1 MTDAS
6 PLRKRRKGIY
16 LLPNLFTTGTL
27 LGAFYAIVS
36 AMAER
41 YDHAALGILFAMIAD
56 SLDGRVA
63 RLTNTASDFGKEYDS
78 LCDMAAFGI
87 ASSIVVYAFSLHF
100 INFRWFGIR
109 LGGVIAF
116 FYAACAALRLARFN
130 VLAAISGSDKDFFG
144 LPSPAAAAV
153 VVFFVWSAYDEG
165 WSGEDV
171 LIPASVLTLGAAM
184 AMVSNVRYNSFK
196 KISLTQRIRFL
207 PFVGVLG
214 LIWLV
219 VLVAGRKP
227 PLILFLIFFLYA
239 LSGPAATL
247 WRRLR
252 NRRARPPASPP
263 GPPPAAA

>member
-1 MTDAS
+1 MS
-6 PLRKRRKGIY
+6 EGPFPRKRRRGIY

-27 LGAFYAIVS
+27 FGGFYAIVS

-56 SLDGRVA
+56 ALDGRVA

-87 ASSIVVYAFSLHF
+87 ASSIVIYAFSLHY
-100 INFRWFGIR
+100 IEFRWFGIR
-109 LGGVIAF
+109 FGGVIAF
-116 FYAACAALRLARFN
+116 SYAACAALRLARFN
-130 VLAAISGSDKDFFG
+130 VLIAISGSNKDFFG

-153 VVFFVWSAYDEG
+153 VVFFAWSIYDLGLTGDE
-165 WSGEDV
+165 V
-171 LIPASVLTLGAAM
+171 LVPASILTLGTAVL
-184 AMVSNVRYNSFK
+184 MVSNIRYNSFK

-214 LIWLV
+214 ILWLV
-219 VLVAGRKP
+219 VLIAGRKP
-227 PLILFLIFFLYA
+227 PLILFLIFLIYA
-239 LSGPAATL
+239 LSGPVATL

-252 NRRARPPASPP
+252 NRKTRPPVV
-263 GPPPAAA
+263 PPAAT

>member
-1 MTDAS
+1 MDETQL
-6 PLRKRRKGIY
+6 PRKRRKGIY

-41 YDHAALGILFAMIAD
+41 YDHAALGILAAMIAD

-87 ASSIVVYAFSLHF
+87 ASSIVVYAFSLRY
-100 INFRWFGIR
+100 IEYQWFGIR
-109 LGGVIAF
+109 MGGVVAL

-130 VLAAISGSDKDFFG
+130 VLAAIAGSNKDFFG

-153 VVFFVWSAYDEG
+153 VVFFVWTAYDMG
-165 WSGEDV
+165 LSGDSLLLPSCFV
-171 LIPASVLTLGAAM
+171 TLGTAVL
-184 AMVSNVRYNSFK
+184 MVSNVRYNSFK
-196 KISLTQRIRFL
+196 KIKLTERIRFV
-207 PFVGVLG
+207 PFVATLGV
-214 LIWLV
+214 IWLV
-219 VLVAGRKP
+219 VAAAGRKP
-227 PLILFLIFFLYA
+227 PMIGFLIFFLYA
-239 LSGPAATL
+239 LSGPVTTL

-252 NRRARPPASPP
+252 IGRK
-263 GPPPAAA
+263 PAAPAAQ

>member
-1 MTDAS
+1 MDAS
-6 PLRKRRKGIY
+6 HPPRRRRKGIY

-36 AMAER
+36 ALAGR
-41 YDHAALGILFAMIAD
+41 YDHAAVGILFAMIAD
-56 SLDGRVA
+56 ALDGRVA

-87 ASSIVVYAFSLHF
+87 ASSIVIYAYSLRYIDFH
-100 INFRWFGIR
+100 WFGIR
-109 LGGVIAF
+109 LGGVVAF

-130 VLAAISGSDKDFFG
+130 VLAAIAGSNKDFFG

-153 VVFFVWSAYDEG
+153 VVFFVWSAYDLG
-165 WSGEDV
+165 LDGEEV
-171 LIPASVLTLGAAM
+171 LVPAAVLTLGTGLL
-184 AMVSNVRYNSFK
+184 MVSNIRYNSFK

-207 PFVGVLG
+207 PFAGVLG
-214 LIWLV
+214 LVWLV

-227 PLILFLIFFLYA
+227 PQILFLAFFLYA

-247 WRRLR
+247 WRR
-252 NRRARPPASPP
+252 ARTGRKRPAAV
-263 GPPPAAA
+263 PPPAA

>member
-1 MTDAS
+1 MNAS
-6 PLRKRRKGIY
+6 PPPRNQRKHIY
-16 LLPNLFTTGTL
+16 LWPNLFTTGTL

-36 AMAER
+36 AMAGR

-87 ASSIVVYAFSLHF
+87 ASGIVMYAFSLRYIDFH
-100 INFRWFGIR
+100 WFGIR
-109 LGGVIAF
+109 LGGVFAF

-130 VLAAISGSDKDFFG
+130 VLSAISGSNKDFFG

-153 VVFFVWSAYDEG
+153 VVFFVWSAYDLG
-165 WSGEDV
+165 LDGEDV
-171 LIPASVLTLGAAM
+171 LVPASILTIGMAVL
-184 AMVSNVRYNSFK
+184 MVSNVRYNSFK

-214 LIWLV
+214 LLWLV
-219 VLVAGRKP
+219 VLAAGRKP
-227 PLILFLIFFLYA
+227 PQILFLSFFIYA
-239 LSGPAATL
+239 MSGPVTTL
-247 WRRLR
+247 WRRAR
-252 NRRARPPASPP
+252 SGRRTKQPAV
-263 GPPPAAA
+263 PPPA

>member
-1 MTDAS
+1 MDEARL
-6 PLRKRRKGIY
+6 PRRRRKGIY

-87 ASSIVVYAFSLHF
+87 ASSIVMYAFSLHY
-100 INFRWFGIR
+100 IEFRWFGIR
-109 LGGVIAF
+109 LGGVVAF

-130 VLAAISGSDKDFFG
+130 VLAAISGSNKDFFG

-153 VVFFVWSAYDEG
+153 VVFFVWSAYDLQL
-165 WSGEDV
+165 SGSDV
-171 LIPASVLTLGAAM
+171 LVPAALLTFCMGAL
-184 AMVSNVRYNSFK
+184 MVSNVRYNSFK
-196 KISLTQRIRFL
+196 KLSLTQLIRFL

-214 LIWLV
+214 LLWLV

-227 PLILFLIFFLYA
+227 PQILFLVFFLYA

-252 NRRARPPASPP
+252 RKGPPAPT
-263 GPPPAAA
+263 AAA

>member
-1 MTDAS
+1 VTEQGQF
-6 PLRKRRKGIY
+6 PRKRRRGIY

-27 LGAFYAIVS
+27 FGGFYAIVS

-41 YDHAALGILFAMIAD
+41 FDHAALGILFAMIAD
-56 SLDGRVA
+56 ALDGRVA

-100 INFRWFGIR
+100 IEFRWFGIR
-109 LGGVIAF
+109 FGGVIAF
-116 FYAACAALRLARFN
+116 SYAACAALRLARFN
-130 VLAAISGSDKDFFG
+130 VLTAISGSNKDFFG

-153 VVFFVWSAYDEG
+153 VVFFVWSIYDLGLTGDE
-165 WSGEDV
+165 V
-171 LIPASVLTLGAAM
+171 LLPASVLTLGAAVL
-184 AMVSNVRYNSFK
+184 MVSNIRYNSFK

-214 LIWLV
+214 VLWLV
-219 VLVAGRKP
+219 VLIAGRKP
-227 PLILFLIFFLYA
+227 PLILFLIFFIYA
-239 LSGPAATL
+239 LSGPVATL

-252 NRRARPPASPP
+252 SKKTRPPTV
-263 GPPPAAA
+263 PPAAA

>member
-1 MTDAS
+1 MDEA
-6 PLRKRRKGIY
+6 PLPRKRRKGIY

-87 ASSIVVYAFSLHF
+87 ASSIVMYAFSLHF
-100 INFRWFGIR
+100 IEFRWFGIR
-109 LGGVIAF
+109 LGGVVAF

-130 VLAAISGSDKDFFG
+130 VLAAISGSNKDFFG

-153 VVFFVWSAYDEG
+153 VVFFVWSAYDLGLTGDE
-165 WSGEDV
+165 V
-171 LIPASVLTLGAAM
+171 LVPASILTFAAAVL
-184 AMVSNVRYNSFK
+184 MVSNVRYNSFK
-196 KISLTQRIRFL
+196 KLSLTRRIRFL

-214 LIWLV
+214 AVWLV

-227 PLILFLIFFLYA
+227 PQILFVTFFIYA
-239 LSGPAATL
+239 LSGPVATL
-247 WRRLR
+247 WRKLR
-252 NRRARPPASPP
+252 GRKPRPPAI
-263 GPPPAAA
+263 PPAAV

>member
-1 MTDAS
+1 MDAS
-6 PLRKRRKGIY
+6 HPPRRRRKGIY

-36 AMAER
+36 ALAGR
-41 YDHAALGILFAMIAD
+41 YDHAAVGILFAMIAD

-87 ASSIVVYAFSLHF
+87 ASSIVIYAYSLRYIDFH
-100 INFRWFGIR
+100 WFGIR
-109 LGGVIAF
+109 LGGVVAF

-130 VLAAISGSDKDFFG
+130 VLAAIAGSNKDFFG

-153 VVFFVWSAYDEG
+153 VVFFVWSAYDLG
-165 WSGEDV
+165 LDGEEV
-171 LIPASVLTLGAAM
+171 LVPASILTLGTGLL
-184 AMVSNVRYNSFK
+184 MVSNIRYNSFK

-207 PFVGVLG
+207 PFAGVLG
-214 LIWLV
+214 LVWLV

-227 PLILFLIFFLYA
+227 PQILFLVFFLYA
-239 LSGPAATL
+239 LSGPATTL
-247 WRRLR
+247 WRR
-252 NRRARPPASPP
+252 ARTVRKRPAKV
-263 GPPPAAA
+263 PPPTA